1 MTDLNIFKKIN
12 NSNFFGIVIISIFS
26 LAVNQYY
33 GNFGVFPH
41 DSFSHFETGSMIL
54 NGFHP
59 FKDFWVVSGPFIDYL
74 QALIFYL
81 FGISWKTYV
90 LHASFINI
98 VITIFTFI
106 ILRNLN
112 LEFITSLFFSLC
124 FAILAYPSSGTPFV
138 DHHSTFFIFNGSVFY
153 FIKY

>member
-1 MTDLNIFKKIN
+1 
-12 NSNFFGIVIISIFS
+12 
-26 LAVNQYY
+26 
-33 GNFGVFPH
+33 
-41 DSFSHFETGSMIL
+41 MIL

-81 FGISWKTYV
+81 FGISWKTLC

-124 FAILAYPSSGTPFV
+124 FAILGL
-138 DHHSTFFIFNGSVFY
+138 SV
-153 FIKY
+153 